1 MQLQQ
6 QVNQLS
12 TLHISSMQLHMLNSF
27 CQVALW
33 WVLIEKSKWG
43 NKFDRQSKTFLNNTI
58 VILIQCKQLT
68 AKTSIWLISGTE
80 IANSSCSDIFFTN
93 MNSKYPLTWQMWSLP
108 SSTKRILLTV
118 EVALIVNTNI
128 HYCLHLDIWDQ
139 FRFLGNCPPTPPLCQ
154 HFALSES

>member
-68 AKTSIWLISGTE
+68 AKTSIWLKSGAQ
-80 IANSSCSDIFFTN
+80 IASSSYSDIFSPPT
-93 MNSKYPLTWQMWSLP
+93 TW
-108 SSTKRILLTV
+108 
-118 EVALIVNTNI
+118 NI
-128 HYCLHLDIWDQ
+128 HLHNRYGACLQVQNAFYLLSTSLSLSIPTFATVFTYTSGISLGFWETAHL
-139 FRFLGNCPPTPPLCQ
+139 PLPC
-154 HFALSES
+154 ANTLP